1 MCCKTSSHLSVTF
14 SNFSIYCIH
23 HMKHWFIPTIDFSLN
38 CIKQNRWY
46 NYLIHIKT
54 MLAFL
59 EVQPLSLDTF
69 QCTPVYSYMSPCV
82 EAYMSNIIWNSFDL
96 RHECGKYYILLNF
109 MFHGFGWINI
119 FRQLHTKNLKQEFII

>member
-1 MCCKTSSHLSVTF
+1 MPSFDCFFWQHFNLLHSPHETLIYSH
-14 SNFSIYCIH
+14 NH
-23 HMKHWFIPTIDFSLN
+23 FSLN

-46 NYLIHIKT
+46 SYLIHIKT